1 MLPVKFARLDE
12 LLTMSPLVAKTP
24 VEVPFPIKSLVA
36 KVFVDE
42 AIEANKEVVVAFVA
56 VALLIVRPPANVDDA
71 DTMTP
76 IVVVGT
82 RTPFTTFQSLK
93 ALDM

>member
-1 MLPVKFARLDE
+1 MRPFDAN
-12 LLTMSPLVAKTP
+12 TP

-36 KVFVDE
+36 KALVED
-42 AIEANKEVVVAFVA
+42 AIDANKEVVVAFVA
-56 VALLIVRPPANVDDA
+56 VALLVVMPPANVEDA
-71 DTMTP
+71 DTITP

-93 ALDM
+93 TLDM